1 LILSDRP
8 AKQRLDILL
17 VEKEL
22 VESRTRAQARILA
35 GDVVVNEQRVDK
47 PGTRVPSDAT
57 IRLKGPGHPYVS
69 RGGLKLKAALDAWP
83 GPVQNAVCLDVGAST
98 GGFTDVLLR
107 EGAARVYA
115 VDVGYGQLAWSL
127 RSNADVINLER
138 THIRDLSSEDWELK
152 ASILVID
159 VSFISL
165 LQVLP
170 HALAHLAPNAWV
182 YVLIKPQFEVGRQH
196 VGRGGIV
203 RDVAVRDATVER
215 IMTGAERLGLQKRGL
230 LESPIKGAEGNVEYV
245 AAFLYQG
252 RESRL

>member
-1 LILSDRP
+1 LSDRP
-8 AKQRLDILL
+8 VKQRLDILL

-22 VESRTRAQARILA
+22 VDSRTRAQARIIA
-35 GDVVVNEQRVDK
+35 GDVIVNDQRVDK
-47 PGTRVPSDAT
+47 PGTKVPSDAA
-57 IRLKGPGHPYVS
+57 IRLKGTGHPFVS
-69 RGGLKLKAALDAWP
+69 RGGLKLKAALDEWP
-83 GPVQNAVCLDVGAST
+83 GPIQDAICLDVGAST

-107 EGAARVYA
+107 EGAALVYA

-127 RSNADVINLER
+127 RSNANVINLER
-138 THIRDLSSEDWELK
+138 THIRDLSSDDWESK

-170 HALAHLAPNAWV
+170 HALPHLDSNAWV
-182 YVLIKPQFEVGRQH
+182 YVLIKPQFEVGREH

-203 RDVAVRDATVER
+203 RDVAVREATVAR
-215 IMTGAERLGLQKRGL
+215 IVAGAERLGLQKRGL

-245 AAFLYQG
+245 AGFLYSDHQ
-252 RESRL
+252 E